1 MDSYYLKP
9 AFLILAASLGYS
21 GATIGMK
28 IASDI
33 WSGTAVLFLLS
44 GFLAATFAEIILMRE
59 INLGVLYLVIIAVE
73 TLIVLTYAFSIGEGL
88 TPRQIVGAGF
98 VLIGLAVVSIDN

>member
-1 MDSYYLKP
+1 MDSVYLKTGV
-9 AFLILAASLGYS
+9 LILVASLGYS

-28 IASDI
+28 MASDI
-33 WSGTAVLFLLS
+33 WSKNAVLFLLS
-44 GFLAATFAEIILMRE
+44 GFLAATFAEIILMRG

-98 VLIGLAVVSIDN
+98 VLVGLAVVSIDG